1 MKETAPT
8 AGPTE
13 PGETLRRKI
22 NMVVLSPGDSRRVRM
37 GEVSRN
43 QELAGERSEWEGAGA
58 WPLSPQQLLQ

>member
-13 PGETLRRKI
+13 PGETLRQKI
-22 NMVVLSPGDSRRVRM
+22 NMVVLSPGDSRRVLM

-43 QELAGERSEWEGAGA
+43 QELAGERSEWEGQEPG
-58 WPLSPQQLLQ
+58 P